1 MMEEGDRNTIH
12 GTAEISTGNREDLF
26 KPTVTETL
34 VNIVCGGKEEI
45 KLLNNIYLR
54 PFCVFRNSISIMKL
68 IGSVL

>member
-34 VNIVCGGKEEI
+34 VNIVCGGK
-45 KLLNNIYLR
+45 
-54 PFCVFRNSISIMKL
+54 S
-68 IGSVL
+68 